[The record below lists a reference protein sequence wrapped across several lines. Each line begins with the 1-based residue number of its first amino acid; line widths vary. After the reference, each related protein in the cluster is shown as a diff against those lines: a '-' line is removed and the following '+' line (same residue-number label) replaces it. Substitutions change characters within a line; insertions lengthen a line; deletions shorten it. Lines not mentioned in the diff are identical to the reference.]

1 METQGRTEGDSN
13 LFFFQFFFPIF
24 LLSSKFLFSEYQCV
38 VICVGVATWN
48 APLIFSVHN
57 FYGDT
62 LAWGSDYLLVSE
74 AKLILH
80 DLRGCPGVAVLAQT
94 VRQKQKLDRS
104 LRPNSLSPPSIALS
118 PFFIFFLKAKLLH
131 RPDFKFP
138 VELRMTLNF

>member
-1 METQGRTEGDSN
+1 M
-13 LFFFQFFFPIF
+13 
-24 LLSSKFLFSEYQCV
+24 
-38 VICVGVATWN
+38 VICVGVATWS

-62 LAWGSDYLLVSE
+62 LAWVRDYLLVSE

-118 PFFIFFLKAKLLH
+118 PFFILFYFLKAKLLH
-131 RPDFKFP
+131 RPNFKFP